1 MLGCCNQRLNCLA
14 PEGEA
19 TKGSRRLHNERPS
32 EGLFETRINKVC
44 CSSCLNILKMN
55 LKGIERLSNANKTF
69 CFCARLTVKATFKP
83 QKCTKEVAF
92 TKMLKDR
99 IELYLR
105 HNHPESPG
113 RSEEQS

>member
-1 MLGCCNQRLNCLA
+1 LA

-19 TKGSRRLHNERPS
+19 TKGSRRLHKERPS

-44 CSSCLNILKMN
+44 CSSSLNIL
-55 LKGIERLSNANKTF
+55 
-69 CFCARLTVKATFKP
+69 ATFKP

-99 IELYLR
+99 IEVHLR